1 MISSIEMIDVVVI
14 GGGQAG
20 LATSHELARAGVEH
34 VVLERDRIGSSWAGL
49 RGSFQRNTPNWGL
62 RLPGMSYDGDRP
74 DDFMSLAAIVAYLER
89 YAAAGGYRGTNGCG
103 GHLSRG
109 RRAGLAARDVIRPDS
124 GAGGRG
130 LHRGLPAGLP

>member
-49 RGSFQRNTPNWGL
+49 WDSFQLNTPNWGL
-62 RLPGMSYDGDRP
+62 RLPGMSYDGDDP
-74 DDFMSLAAIVAYLER
+74 DDFMSLTEIVAYLER
-89 YAAAGGYRGTNGCG
+89 YAAAGGIEVRTGVESP
-103 GHLSRG
+103 LSR
-109 RRAGLAARDVIRPDS
+109 PPS
-124 GAGGRG
+124 GACGSRR
-130 LHRGLPAGLP
+130 HSAR